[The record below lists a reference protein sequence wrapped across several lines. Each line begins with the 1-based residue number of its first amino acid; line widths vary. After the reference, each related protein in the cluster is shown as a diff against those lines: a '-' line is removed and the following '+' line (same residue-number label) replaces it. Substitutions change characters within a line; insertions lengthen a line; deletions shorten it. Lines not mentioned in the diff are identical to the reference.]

1 MTELDELRFSERL
14 LVYRGKEKAGKLVR
28 LSHGSRFTYDEEFL
42 AKGNAGIALQLPSER
57 RSHET
62 QGDVLHPFFAGLL
75 PEGRRLTALVR
86 TLKTSEDDLFTL
98 LAASGADVIGDISVR
113 LMDNPEPESTPE
125 IHHSAE
131 VNFIELF
138 ERSIQSNRLEDR
150 DIDSAISGIL
160 PKISAQM
167 ISFPVSVAASNRRY
181 ILKLSVQ
188 EFPKIVEN
196 EHFMMQLASRAGLK
210 VAPVKIVTDK
220 DQNVGLLVERFDRL
234 YDSRLKRFELLH
246 QEDACQFLGR
256 YPADK
261 YRLKVS
267 DIMQGIFDY
276 ASAPIVEGA
285 CFIKLLLFSYLITNG
300 DLHAKNIS
308 LLESKDRS
316 RMILAPAYDL
326 VATLPYNDDSMALQF
341 EGRTKNFKLHD
352 FLAFGERW
360 NIPAKSTL
368 KAVDRICMVIG
379 KAVTSGEFTQ
389 IGLSDKKT
397 SFLEREV
404 IQRIKYL
411 QK

>member
-14 LVYRGKEKAGKLVR
+14 LVYRGEEQAGELVR
-28 LSHGSRFTYDEEFL
+28 LSHGCRFTYDAEFL
-42 AKGNAGIALQLPSER
+42 AKGNSGIALQLPSG
-57 RSHET
+57 RSSYET
-62 QGDVLHPFFAGLL
+62 HGDVLHPFFAGLL

-113 LMDNPEPESTPE
+113 LVDNSEVRNTPE
-125 IHHSAE
+125 ILHSAE
-131 VNFIELF
+131 VNFFELF
-138 ERSIQSNRLEDR
+138 ERSIQSNKLEDR
-150 DIDSAISGIL
+150 NVDSAISGIL

-188 EFPKIVEN
+188 EFPNIVEN
-196 EHFMMQLASRAGLK
+196 EHLMMQLARRAGLK

-220 DQNVGLLVERFDRL
+220 DRNMGLLVERFDRL
-234 YDSRLKRFELLH
+234 YDSRLKRFEFLH

-267 DIMQGIFDY
+267 DIMQGIFNY

-285 CFIKLLLFSYLITNG
+285 CFIQLLLFSYLITNG

-308 LLESKDRS
+308 LLQSRDRS

-341 EGRTKNFKLHD
+341 EGRTKNFKLRD

-360 NIPAKSTL
+360 NIPAKSTS
-368 KAVDRICMVIG
+368 KAVDRICTVIG
-379 KAVTSGEFTQ
+379 KAVTSGELKQ
-389 IGLSDKKT
+389 IGFSDKKT
-397 SFLEREV
+397 SHLEGE
-404 IQRIKYL
+404 ILQRIRYL
-411 QK
+411 RE